1 MTTIKC
7 NYKPLLKWIKHN
19 PKVRTLSTFAND
31 VGFKN
36 VQNLTYYIY
45 KEKFMSK
52 ELIAKIKDVYQFNDK
67 EIDLFFYS
75 VK

>member
-7 NYKPLLKWIKHN
+7 NYKPLVDWIKNN
-19 PKVRTLSTFAND
+19 PKIRTISNFAFE

-36 VQNLTYYIY
+36 VQNFTYYIY
-45 KEKFMSK
+45 HERFMNK
-52 ELIAKIKDVYQFNDK
+52 ELIAKIKDIYNLTDRQVN
-67 EIDLFFYS
+67 LFFYS